1 MPEGEAVPELV
12 PLSVREV
19 VADPVVL
26 LLPLADPCI
35 ALFNFTCP
43 AESRQWVAAETP
55 EVAPG
60 LAGGGE
66 VVWAAAA
73 NTPAV
78 RKRAAMRSFD
88 MTLLLRSVVLIFEPA
103 ACNRHAAPCSF
114 GVTANPF
121 MRSDSQR

>member
-1 MPEGEAVPELV
+1 MPELEAVPELV

-26 LLPLADPCI
+26 LPLADPGI
-35 ALFNFTCP
+35 AVFNFTCP
-43 AESRQWVAAETP
+43 LESRQWVAVETP

-60 LAGGGE
+60 LAGGGV
-66 VVWAAAA
+66 VVWAPAA

-88 MTLLLRSVVLIFEPA
+88 MTLLLRCVHLRFEPA
-103 ACNRHAAPCSF
+103 ACNRHRRNAHSA
-114 GVTANPF
+114 
-121 MRSDSQR
+121 

>member
-1 MPEGEAVPELV
+1 MVPELV

-66 VVWAAAA
+66 VVWAPAA

-88 MTLLLRSVVLIFEPA
+88 ITLVTPLRSFEAA
-103 ACNRHAAPCSF
+103 ACNRHAASCSF

-121 MRSDSQR
+121 MRSDSKR

>member
-1 MPEGEAVPELV
+1 VPELV

-66 VVWAAAA
+66 VVWAPAA

-88 MTLLLRSVVLIFEPA
+88 MTLLLRCVHLRFEPPRA
-103 ACNRHAAPCSF
+103 TGTRRPCSF

-121 MRSDSQR
+121 VRSDSKR

>member
-26 LLPLADPCI
+26 LLPLADPDI
-35 ALFNFTCP
+35 ALFNFTWRW
-43 AESRQWVAAETP
+43 ESGQGGAGEPP
-55 EVAPG
+55 EE
-60 LAGGGE
+60 AGGLDGGGG
-66 VVWAAAA
+66 VVGAPAA

-88 MTLLLRSVVLIFEPA
+88 MTLLLRCIDCYLSRPRAIGTRRNA
-103 ACNRHAAPCSF
+103 HS
-114 GVTANPF
+114 G
-121 MRSDSQR
+121 

>member
-26 LLPLADPCI
+26 LLPLADPGI

-43 AESRQWVAAETP
+43 LESRQWVAAETP

-66 VVWAAAA
+66 VVWAPAA

-78 RKRAAMRSFD
+78 RKRAAKRSFG
-88 MTLLLRSVVLIFEPA
+88 MTLLLRCVDLIFEPA
-103 ACNRHAAPCSF
+103 AWNRHAAPCSF
-114 GVTANPF
+114 SVTANLF
-121 MRSDSQR
+121 TRSDSQR

>member
-26 LLPLADPCI
+26 LLPLADPGI

-43 AESRQWVAAETP
+43 LESRQWVAAETP

-60 LAGGGE
+60 LGAGGE
-66 VVWAAAA
+66 VVCAPAA

-88 MTLLLRSVVLIFEPA
+88 MTLLLRCVYLRFEPA
-103 ACNRHAAPCSF
+103 ACNRHRRNAHSA
-114 GVTANPF
+114 
-121 MRSDSQR
+121 